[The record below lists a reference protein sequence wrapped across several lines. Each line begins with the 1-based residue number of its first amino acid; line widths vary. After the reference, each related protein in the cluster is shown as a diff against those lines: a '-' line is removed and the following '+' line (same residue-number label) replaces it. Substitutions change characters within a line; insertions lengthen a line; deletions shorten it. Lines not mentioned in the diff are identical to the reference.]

1 MRRVYNQLSFGGSA
15 VQLCGGLVAPYCILM
30 IGYLFWALA
39 PVSSTFRFIH
49 LHTTHGHNLYSVLAV
64 AKCARN
70 PKSNQAVTYVV
81 LKFDS
86 AWNPYLPIVK
96 THVLGCPEQA
106 CVCVDFSYCS
116 LCNRDNVVVILVC
129 SPTMFSEKKMV
140 VGRIFLMFTAV
151 GVMSTQDFEC
161 PFLGPWALGAQPPS
175 RKASHLDTCGR

>member
-106 CVCVDFSYCS
+106 CVCVLILATVVYAIETMLLLFWFAVPQCFLKKNGCWSNFPHVYRGR
-116 LCNRDNVVVILVC
+116 CNVNTGFR
-129 SPTMFSEKKMV
+129 M
-140 VGRIFLMFTAV
+140 
-151 GVMSTQDFEC
+151 
-161 PFLGPWALGAQPPS
+161 PFPWALGVGGSTPIQES
-175 RKASHLDTCGR
+175 LTFGYMW

>member
-1 MRRVYNQLSFGGSA
+1 MK
-15 VQLCGGLVAPYCILM
+15 
-30 IGYLFWALA
+30 
-39 PVSSTFRFIH
+39 
-49 LHTTHGHNLYSVLAV
+49 SVLAHCQNP
-64 AKCARN
+64 CAG
-70 PKSNQAVTYVV
+70 
-81 LKFDS
+81 
-86 AWNPYLPIVK
+86 LPGASV
-96 THVLGCPEQA
+96 

-175 RKASHLDTCGR
+175 RKASHLDTCGRW

>member
-1 MRRVYNQLSFGGSA
+1 
-15 VQLCGGLVAPYCILM
+15 M
-30 IGYLFWALA
+30 IGYLFWALP

-49 LHTTHGHNLYSVLAV
+49 LHTAHGHNLYSVPAV

-70 PKSNQAVTYVV
+70 PKSNQAATYVV

-96 THVLGCPEQA
+96 THVLGCPEQV
-106 CVCVDFSYCS
+106 CVCV
-116 LCNRDNVVVILVC
+116 LILATVAYAIE
-129 SPTMFSEKKMV
+129 TMLLLFCFAVPQCFKKNLI

-151 GVMSTQDFEC
+151 GLMSTQDFEG

-175 RKASHLDTCGR
+175 RKASHLDTCGRW